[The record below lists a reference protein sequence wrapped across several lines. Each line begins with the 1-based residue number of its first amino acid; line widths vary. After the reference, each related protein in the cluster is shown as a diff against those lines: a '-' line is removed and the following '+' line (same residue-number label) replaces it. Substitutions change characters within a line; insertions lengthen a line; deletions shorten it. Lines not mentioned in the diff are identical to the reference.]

1 MELDELT
8 KSYIIQLTGNSP
20 DPTYIDRLA
29 SRAGLVAFYK
39 GQLKKFIK
47 VGLGKRLGS
56 KSFNLMLRRRKRDS
70 RGLKYVNGSCFHH
83 LHIFKTTMYIEKKR
97 TVDPLGHFAG

>member
-47 VGLGKRLGS
+47 VGLGKTTEFDVMVTPQLIAVTIKRLEELY
-56 KSFNLMLRRRKRDS
+56 KVRLNKA
-70 RGLKYVNGSCFHH
+70 
-83 LHIFKTTMYIEKKR
+83 T
-97 TVDPLGHFAG
+97 A